1 MKAGIALSKLS
12 SKPDC
17 KIKNTIGISIVKFNH
32 PLVFKRPLLGAL
44 FVFPAKKIFPFFS
57 FPLKIRHIWI
67 EPDEKSDR
75 FILIERG
82 VFAMVNAVIGV
93 AKALDHVYAEKYGRK
108 LEEPKMQL
116 LMYLAQRE
124 ALIQM
129 GKPLFDEQFY
139 ARRHGPSLYCLRVEY
154 RKSEPFANV
163 LWEGNEKERKVL
175 QSVVDRYG
183 NIDVVTLAA
192 MVRRE
197 FSWKAARRGLNA
209 EEEGRCPISNAM
221 IATDAAREKAA
232 RVLGF
237 SRSWKKEERIQKG

>member
-1 MKAGIALSKLS
+1 M
-12 SKPDC
+12 
-17 KIKNTIGISIVKFNH
+17 V
-32 PLVFKRPLLGAL
+32 
-44 FVFPAKKIFPFFS
+44 
-57 FPLKIRHIWI
+57 
-67 EPDEKSDR
+67 
-75 FILIERG
+75 
-82 VFAMVNAVIGV
+82 AMSNAVIGV
-93 AKALDHVYAEKYGRK
+93 AKALDHVYAEKYGSK

-163 LWEGNEKERKVL
+163 LWEENEKERKVL
-175 QSVVDRYG
+175 KSVVDRYG
-183 NIDVVTLAA
+183 NIDVFTLAA
-192 MVRRE
+192 LVRRE

-237 SRSWKKEERIQKG
+237 SRSWAKAEKGQKG